1 MNNYRLHFIVVL
13 AMDVSNSLSARQAFN
28 TGSLFFLILSMI
40 CLAVA
45 GYFFIRLMEDQVGII
60 VNATWIAL
68 GTTSVTVA
76 SYFVYGEVITWLQ
89 AMGMLLIVAGIIMT
103 EYYSPKEVEEPIPN
117 DQ

>member
-1 MNNYRLHFIVVL
+1 MNNYRLHFIIVL
-13 AMDVSNSLSARQAFN
+13 TMDVSNSLSARQAFN

-68 GTTSVTVA
+68 GATSVTVA
-76 SYFVYGEVITWLQ
+76 SYFVYGEMISWLQ
-89 AMGMLLIVAGIIMT
+89 AFGMLLIVTGIIMT
-103 EYYSPKEVEEPIPN
+103 EYYSPKAVEEAIS
-117 DQ
+117 Q